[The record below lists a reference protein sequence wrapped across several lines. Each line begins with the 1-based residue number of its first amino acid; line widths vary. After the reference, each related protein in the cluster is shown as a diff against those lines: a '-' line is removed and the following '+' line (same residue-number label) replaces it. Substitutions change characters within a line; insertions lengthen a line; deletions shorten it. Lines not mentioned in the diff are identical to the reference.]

1 MQFLVVALREE
12 FAIIERSSVAH
23 LGRLRG
29 GVAALAKRIKS
40 QT

>member
-12 FAIIERSSVAH
+12 FAIIERTGVAH
-23 LGRLRG
+23 LRRLRG
-29 GVAALAKRIKS
+29 CAAALAKRIKS